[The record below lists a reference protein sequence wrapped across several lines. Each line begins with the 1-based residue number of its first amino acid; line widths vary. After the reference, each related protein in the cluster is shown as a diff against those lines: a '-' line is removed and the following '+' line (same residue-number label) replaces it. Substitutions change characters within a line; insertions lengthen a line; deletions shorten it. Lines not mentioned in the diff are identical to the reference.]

1 LRQEQKKM
9 KPVLF
14 IIAPKDFRD
23 EELFI
28 TQAELEKS
36 GISTTIASSITGEC
50 IGSKGGKAISNYQ
63 LDQINLKDY
72 STIVYI
78 GGMGSR
84 VFFDDPKAIS
94 LAKEMHAMG
103 SPVAA
108 ICIAPVILAKAG
120 LLNHKRATVF
130 SSEIETLESLGA
142 YYTGMDVTVDDNII
156 TAYGPQSA
164 LRFAKRIVE
173 KISEKQLH

>member
-1 LRQEQKKM
+1 M
-9 KPVLF
+9 KSVLL

-28 TQAELEKS
+28 TQTELERS
-36 GISTTIASSITGEC
+36 GIATTIASSIKGEC
-50 IGSKGGKAISNYQ
+50 IGSKGGTAIATLS
-63 LDQINLKDY
+63 LEQINIKDY
-72 STIVYI
+72 ATVVFI

-84 VFFDDPKAIS
+84 IFFEDQKAFK
-94 LAKEMHAMG
+94 LAQEMHATG
-103 SPVAA
+103 RPVAA

-120 LLNHKRATVF
+120 LLNHKKATVF

-142 YYTGMDVTVDDNII
+142 HYTGMDVTVDDNII
-156 TAYGPQSA
+156 TAYGPQSS

-173 KISEKQLH
+173 KINSKDLSPSIKQ

>member
-1 LRQEQKKM
+1 M
-9 KPVLF
+9 KPILF

-36 GISTTIASSITGEC
+36 GFHTTIASSIKGEC
-50 IGSKGGKAISNYQ
+50 IGSKGGTAISTCL
-63 LDQINLKDY
+63 LDEINTNDY
-72 STIVYI
+72 ATIIYI
-78 GGMGSR
+78 GGLGSR
-84 VFFDDPKAIS
+84 VYFDNPKAIA
-94 LAKEMHAMG
+94 LAKEMYNSG
-103 SPVAA
+103 RPVAA

-120 LLNHKRATVF
+120 LLYHKKATVF
-130 SSEIETLESLGA
+130 SSEIETIEAHGA

-164 LRFAKRIVE
+164 LRFAKRIIE
-173 KISEKQLH
+173 KLKENSTVY

>member
-1 LRQEQKKM
+1 MRQEQKKM

-14 IIAPKDFRD
+14 VIAPKDFRD

-108 ICIAPVILAKAG
+108 ICIAPVILAKA
-120 LLNHKRATVF
+120 
-130 SSEIETLESLGA
+130 
-142 YYTGMDVTVDDNII
+142 
-156 TAYGPQSA
+156 
-164 LRFAKRIVE
+164 
-173 KISEKQLH
+173 

>member
-1 LRQEQKKM
+1 MM

-28 TQAELEKS
+28 TQTELEKS
-36 GISTTIASSITGEC
+36 GLTTIIASSIVGEC
-50 IGSKGGKAISNYQ
+50 IGSKGGIAIAALS
-63 LDQINLKDY
+63 LDQININDY
-72 STIVYI
+72 ATIVFI

-84 VFFDDPKAIS
+84 TFFDDQKAFK
-94 LAKEMHAMG
+94 LAQEMHNAG
-103 SPVAA
+103 RPVAA

-120 LLNHKRATVF
+120 LLNHKKATVF
-130 SSEIETLESLGA
+130 SSEIETLEALGA

-164 LRFAKRIVE
+164 IRFAKRIVA
-173 KISEKQLH
+173 KIHETSTVY

>member
-1 LRQEQKKM
+1 M
-9 KPVLF
+9 KPVLL

-36 GISTTIASSITGEC
+36 GISTSIASNIIGEC
-50 IGSKGGKAISNYQ
+50 IGSKGGKAMSTHQ
-63 LDQINLKDY
+63 LDQINLQDY

-94 LAKEMHAMG
+94 LAKEMHASG
-103 SPVAA
+103 CPVAA

-120 LLNHKRATVF
+120 LLNHKKATVF

-164 LRFAKRIVE
+164 LRFAKRIADC
-173 KISEKQLH
+173 IHQKQLIK